1 MLRVLSLLILAAVAG
16 PALGQETLKQDTL
29 RQDAV
34 TQQIYASME
43 GSIRREYDGLME
55 AIAREAAP
63 NARSEKMQETLK
75 VMYHNKAVLF
85 ASCAAEAERARSPQ
99 APRVPAGQNL
109 MLTTC
114 VEEKFAELN
123 KFGNVRSYALIFF
136 PDRIERCGEAS
147 RLRDQEPLF
156 PPYGFL
162 QLAAPRL
169 YDFARYNACLMR
181 QEPTSPAAQ

>member
-1 MLRVLSLLILAAVAG
+1 MMRLLALLILAALAG
-16 PALGQETLKQDTL
+16 PALGQDRLPQD
-29 RQDAV
+29 
-34 TQQIYASME
+34 IYASME
-43 GSIRREYDGLME
+43 GSVRREYDELMQ
-55 AIAREAAP
+55 AIARGEGGPRAG
-63 NARSEKMQETLK
+63 SEKMQQMLK

-85 ASCAAEAERARSPQ
+85 ASCTAEAERVRSPQ

-123 KFGNVRSYALIFF
+123 KFSNVRSYALTFF

-162 QLAAPRL
+162 QLAEPRL
-169 YDFARYNACLMR
+169 YDFTRYNACLMR
-181 QEPTSPAAQ
+181 PEPTSPAAR

>member
-1 MLRVLSLLILAAVAG
+1 MMRLLALLILAAIAG
-16 PALGQETLKQDTL
+16 PALGQDQLPQD
-29 RQDAV
+29 
-34 TQQIYASME
+34 IYASME
-43 GSIRREYDGLME
+43 GSVRREYDELMQ
-55 AIAREAAP
+55 AIARGEGGPRAS
-63 NARSEKMQETLK
+63 SEKMQQMLK

-85 ASCAAEAERARSPQ
+85 ASCTAEAERVRSPQ

-123 KFGNVRSYALIFF
+123 KFSNVRSYALTFF

-162 QLAAPRL
+162 QLSEPRL
-169 YDFARYNACLMR
+169 YDFTRYNACLM
-181 QEPTSPAAQ
+181 QPDPTSPAAR

>member
-1 MLRVLSLLILAAVAG
+1 MLRVLVLLVLAAVAG
-16 PALGQETLKQDTL
+16 PALGEG
-29 RQDAV
+29 AV

-43 GSIRREYDGLME
+43 GSVRREYDGLMQ
-55 AIAREAAP
+55 AIERGEGGP
-63 NARSEKMQETLK
+63 RVGSEKMREMLK

-85 ASCAAEAERARSPQ
+85 ASCAAEAERVRSPQ

-123 KFGNVRSYALIFF
+123 KFSNVRSYALTFF
-136 PDRIERCGEAS
+136 PGRIERCGEAS

-162 QLAAPRL
+162 QLAEPRL
-169 YDFARYNACLMR
+169 YDFARYNECLMR
-181 QEPTSPAAQ
+181 PDATAPAAR